1 MRPACRARAD
11 QRAGGELAIEHEDLE
26 LRRARAFR
34 LDTPTRGRA
43 AVDVRVLG
51 VASRAGCAGWLGGAE
66 RAGFRPQTRKKLF
79 CRMTR
84 RRATKRERGAG
95 SSTTHR
101 ETARAAVCVT
111 RFLEGA
117 RSARARAVDGARA
130 REGNCHVDGRQQK
143 PPFGVGKGGVR
154 GNRCAHARAPEV
166 CRDARRDGSSG
177 TRVELDRP
185 STCARRA
192 AAR

>member
-1 MRPACRARAD
+1 M
-11 QRAGGELAIEHEDLE
+11 
-26 LRRARAFR
+26 RRARAFR

-66 RAGFRPQTRKKLF
+66 RAGFRPQTRKTFF

-84 RRATKRERGAG
+84 RRATKREREAG

-101 ETARAAVCVT
+101 ETARAAVCAT
-111 RFLEGA
+111 RFLEGV

-130 REGNCHVDGRQQK
+130 REGNCLSMEGSKSHRLVWE
-143 PPFGVGKGGVR
+143 KGGCVATGAR
-154 GNRCAHARAPEV
+154 THAHPGYVATHVAMDRAALGPSSTGRRPARVE
-166 CRDARRDGSSG
+166 RRRD
-177 TRVELDRP
+177 
-185 STCARRA
+185 RA
-192 AAR
+192 VKACE

>member
-1 MRPACRARAD
+1 MQAARRARAD

-84 RRATKRERGAG
+84 RRATKREREAG

-101 ETARAAVCVT
+101 KRRVRTYCAT
-111 RFLEGA
+111 RFRERA

-130 REGNCHVDGRQQK
+130 REGNCHVDERRPK
-143 PPFGVGKGGVR
+143 PPVGVGCEGGTAPPTR
-154 GNRCAHARAPEV
+154 ART
-166 CRDARRDGSSG
+166 RTRRMSRRASRW
-177 TRVELDRP
+177 TERARVELDRP